1 MILIHSTDVRRYMN
15 FVNFPSI
22 MWYEKFNWHLYSCSG
37 LNDPEMP
44 VYSINFRYTLGHR
57 SYFLPTHW
65 FSYYYIWELN
75 NYYLNVRQQVS
86 ESFASSILLCSAL
99 LAVLLI
105 LSPLFITII
114 SSLMVSL
121 FTLIG
126 KPLNESGLATAAC
139 KWFVASL
146 IGLFWLF
153 SREIVPGTLRPS
165 MGYLFFYLI
174 DSLLL
179 VITLLGFNRSTNTI
193 LGVNTIKATSS
204 LWILLALQ
212 IVNGCRVVGR
222 IK

>member
-1 MILIHSTDVRRYMN
+1 MN

-22 MWYEKFNWHLYSCSG
+22 MWYEKFNWNLYSCSG

-75 NYYLNVRQQVS
+75 NYYLNVRQQVQ
-86 ESFASSILLCSAL
+86 ESFVSSVIFCGTL
-99 LAVLLI
+99 LAVILA
-105 LSPLFITII
+105 LSPMFITMV
-114 SSLMVSL
+114 SSLTVSL
-121 FTLIG
+121 FNSIG
-126 KPLNESGLATAAC
+126 KQLKEFGLATAGF
-139 KWFVASL
+139 KLFVAAI

-153 SREIVPGTLRPS
+153 SRDIVPGTLRPS

-174 DSLLL
+174 DSSLL

-204 LWILLALQ
+204 LWILLILQ
-212 IVNGCRVVGR
+212 IVNGCRIMR
-222 IK
+222 